1 MRRIS
6 LFWLFALLIVDIHL
20 SVGEPKRSFGLSG
33 RNRAKSN
40 SNLSVRRRTHV
51 EPPKAPQPIAPKQSH
66 VSHAASA
73 PQAPVGPPPAYSAG
87 PSSGKTN
94 MHAAPPAYSANAAPP
109 SYSAATGVNSHA
121 NYPRQSYS
129 GVNSGTNLHQ
139 SAPGYGHANSPYNPS
154 YGANNNHYGGGFAHP
169 PPPNY
174 GGYPSGGYGGMMNG
188 GYGGMMG
195 GGMMGGGMM
204 GGGMMGGVQP
214 MYMQPKS
221 SGIGLG
227 SIATGAISG
236 LATYQLMRAL
246 SGGHG
251 HHSSEQHIHHHYD
264 NPQQNAQIPS
274 MNPGTYTPQQTLPE
288 QPQQTLPQ
296 QPQQTLQTSDAN
308 AQIPQYAQSVPNVPL
323 APFPGQEA
331 TKCTENCASDANIPV
346 TPVPEVDYEFP
357 FSTIHPSLFPY
368 ASPLQHSDLEYWAKS
383 VNKKLNTTAPDTT
396 NSNLQSTTVT
406 P

>member
-1 MRRIS
+1 MRKTFKMRRIS
-6 LFWLFALLIVDIHL
+6 LFWLLALLIVDIHL

-51 EPPKAPQPIAPKQSH
+51 EPPKSPQPVAPKQSH
-66 VSHAASA
+66 VPQTAS
-73 PQAPVGPPPAYSAG
+73 APVGPPPAYSAG

-94 MHAAPPAYSANAAPP
+94 MHAAPPAYSAHAAPP

-121 NYPRQSYS
+121 NYPRQGYS

-139 SAPGYGHANSPYNPS
+139 SAPGYGHANSPYNPH
-154 YGANNNHYGGGFAHP
+154 YGANNNPYGGGFAHP

-204 GGGMMGGVQP
+204 GNGMMGNGMMGGGMQP
-214 MYMQPKS
+214 MYMQKS
-221 SGIGLG
+221 GGSTLG

-236 LATYQLMRAL
+236 LAAYQLARAF
-246 SGGHG
+246 SGGSR
-251 HHSSEQHIHHHYD
+251 HHSSEQHIYHHHD
-264 NPQQNAQIPS
+264 NPQENAQNPS
-274 MNPGTYTPQQTLPE
+274 ANQGAHTPH
-288 QPQQTLPQ
+288 QTLPQ
-296 QPQQTLQTSDAN
+296 QPQQTLQAPDAN

-323 APFPGQEA
+323 APFPGEEA
-331 TKCTENCASDANIPV
+331 TKCTENCTSDASIPV
-346 TPVPEVDYEFP
+346 TPVPEVDYEYP

-368 ASPLQHSDLEYWAKS
+368 ASPFNSDLEYWAKS